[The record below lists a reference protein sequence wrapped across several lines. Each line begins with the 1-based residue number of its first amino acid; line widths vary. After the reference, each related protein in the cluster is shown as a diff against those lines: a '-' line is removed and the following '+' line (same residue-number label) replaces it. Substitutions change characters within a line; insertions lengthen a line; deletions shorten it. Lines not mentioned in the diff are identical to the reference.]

1 MQETV
6 LQCVKCGHSWV
17 PTKGKEPKVCP
28 KCKTYKWKSP
38 ATAFLEDIARER
50 NGFYLGNPYRL
61 EGVYAGAIPILRETD
76 IEREYITFEEA
87 NLEIRDTGSIGAV
100 KVKNTTDKPVLIRG
114 GTMFEGQGTQ
124 SRSAT
129 KSVVIM
135 PSEEKEIEVKCIHAS
150 HGIRQGAEF
159 VGKGIAPTPIR
170 SELMKTALGN
180 STQHDVWK
188 AISFYRAQTSTT
200 THYQYQSSTSG
211 VPLGRAFF
219 AHTSTAER
227 LAESRNVYGLTST
240 AHVIDDNLIKK
251 TEQAIKSI
259 EDVMKQIPMHENQV
273 GLAIL
278 GLDYCET
285 IEVFDVHDSWK
296 ATHEDFLK
304 KGVEE
309 FFEEQAKKVFKFDK
323 KAAKSLVKEVLTD
336 SYKVE
341 RIWQSENA
349 ETYALK
355 SEHYI
360 GQLAVLNGKPIHLVL
375 TRS

>member
-6 LQCVKCGHSWV
+6 LQCVKCGHTWV

-38 ATAFLEDIARER
+38 ATAFLEDVAKEK
-50 NGFYLGNPYRL
+50 NGFYFGRPYRI
-61 EGVYAGAIPILRETD
+61 EGVYAGAIPILRETHS
-76 IEREYITFEEA
+76 EREYLTFEEVQT
-87 NLEIRDTGSIGAV
+87 LEIRDSGRIDEIL
-100 KVKNTTDKPVLIRG
+100 VKNTADRPVLIRG
-114 GTMFEGQGTQ
+114 GTMFKGQGTQ
-124 SRSAT
+124 SRSAI
-129 KSVVIM
+129 KSVVVM
-135 PSEEKEIEVKCIHAS
+135 PGSEIPLEVKCIHAS
-150 HGIRQGAEF
+150 HSITSGASF
-159 VGKGIAPTPIR
+159 IGVGVAPTTIR
-170 SELMKTALGN
+170 SNLMKTATGN
-180 STQHDVWK
+180 ATQHDIWRS
-188 AISFYRAQTSTT
+188 ISCFGSSGNTAHSIQHTGYRPLYFSTRPRRTTAHFLFAESTSS
-200 THYQYQSSTSG
+200 SSTFT
-211 VPLGRAFF
+211 VP
-219 AHTSTAER
+219 H
-227 LAESRNVYGLTST
+227 
-240 AHVIDDNLIKK
+240 DDLIRK
-251 TEQAIKSI
+251 TEEAVKRV
-259 EDVMKQIPMHENQV
+259 EDVMKQIPLHENQV

-285 IEVFDVHDSWK
+285 VELFDSPDSWK
-296 ATHEDFLK
+296 ATHQDYLK

-323 KAAKSLVKEVLTD
+323 KAAKNLVKEVLTD

-360 GQLAVLNGKPIHLVL
+360 GQLAMLKGRPIHLIL